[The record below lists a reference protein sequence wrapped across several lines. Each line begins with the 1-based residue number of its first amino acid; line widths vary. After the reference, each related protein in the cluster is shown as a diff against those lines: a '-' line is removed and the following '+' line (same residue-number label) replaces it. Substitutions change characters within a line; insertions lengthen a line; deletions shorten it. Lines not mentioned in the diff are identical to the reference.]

1 MTQTKSQNDKIDDKK
16 YKNQQGITA
25 IKIEGYKSLYNQ
37 SIIDISSLT
46 ILAGA
51 NSTGKSSIMQP
62 VLLMKQTLEANYDP
76 GTLLIN
82 GPNLKFTSAEQLLAI
97 NPKEKVKEFKVT
109 IEINGNEI
117 TTFSFCKQPQQSI
130 ELISMEY
137 KGEKTQFKIIPE
149 MLHEELINI
158 LPQNMRV
165 FVNNY
170 NLPEILAQRHQKESE
185 IEQDKEED
193 NESLPGSKS
202 TSLKVIRN
210 RCFFEIGLFKGTSDL
225 RITMSHVTELAPYI
239 QKIIHVPGLRANP
252 ERTYKTTAVSN
263 LFPGTFDNYVASV
276 VHHWQT
282 NNDKNLDKL
291 IQALQKLGLTSTIE
305 SQQINDTQVELMV
318 GRLPCSSNSKT
329 TKQDMV
335 SIVDVGFGVSQVLP
349 VLVALLTASPGQLV
363 YVEQPEI
370 HLHPRAQV
378 ALAEVFAEAANR
390 GVRVVVETHSELFLL
405 GVQSLV
411 AEGQLSSD
419 NVKLHWFTRQEN
431 GATKISSA
439 ELDETGAFEDWPE
452 DFSEVALSTQNRYL
466 TAAETKLWK
475 D

>member
-1 MTQTKSQNDKIDDKK
+1 MTQAKSQNL
-16 YKNQQGITA
+16 KNRQGITA
-25 IKIEGYKSLYNQ
+25 IKIKGYKSLYDE

-51 NSTGKSSIMQP
+51 NSSGKSSIMQP

-76 GTLLIN
+76 GALLIN

-97 NPKEKVKEFKVT
+97 NPKEKAKEFKVS
-109 IEINGNEI
+109 IEINGNETI
-117 TTFSFCKQPQQSI
+117 TCSFGKQPQQPI
-130 ELISMEY
+130 NLVSMEY
-137 KGEKTQFKIIPE
+137 EREETQFKIVPE
-149 MLHEELINI
+149 MIHEELIYL
-158 LPQNMRV
+158 LPQHTRDLM
-165 FVNNY
+165 
-170 NLPEILAQRHQKESE
+170 Q
-185 IEQDKEED
+185 
-193 NESLPGSKS
+193 SLHDYKSKIGENRN
-202 TSLKVIRN
+202 TNLKVIRN
-210 RCFFEIGLFKGTSDL
+210 RCFFEIAFFNQTSGY
-225 RITMSHVTELAPYI
+225 RMKMSLISDPASRFEDYI
-239 QKIIHVPGLRANP
+239 QSIIHVPGLRGNP

-263 LFPGTFDNYVASV
+263 MFPGTFDNYVASV
-276 VHHWQT
+276 VNYWQI

-291 IQALQKLGLTSTIE
+291 IQALQKLGLTSIIE
-305 SQQINDTQVELMV
+305 SQQINDTQVELKV

-363 YVEQPEI
+363 YIEQPEI

-378 ALAEVFAEAANR
+378 ALAEIFAEAANR

-419 NVKLHWFTRQEN
+419 QVKLHWFTRQED
-431 GATKISSA
+431 GTTKISSG